1 MTKSLFFFEIICYN
15 SVKTIIHRK
24 EELLGSLSQRAK
36 AKMAKIYDIVIIGGG
51 PAGYT
56 AALYGARAG
65 LSVVTLEKMT
75 IGGQMTETGD
85 IDNYPGFDQGIDG
98 ITLGMKMQAGAERFG
113 AETLYDEVVDVKL
126 DGDIKEVN
134 TAFSGVLRGKTV
146 VIATGASPRRLGL
159 DGEESFVGQGI
170 HYCAH
175 CDGRFYQGKTV
186 AVIGGGN
193 TAVGDA
199 LYLSNLAEKVYI
211 IHRRDSYR
219 ASAVLVDS
227 LKKKGN
233 IEEVLSVVPK
243 ELITDG
249 SLKGIRATG
258 KDGGERDIISDGI
271 FVSIGRV
278 PSTRLF
284 DGVLNLDESGY
295 IVAGEDTKTS
305 LSGVFAAGDVRSK
318 NLRQVIT
325 AAADGAIAAHE
336 AGEYILK
343 IK

>member
-1 MTKSLFFFEIICYN
+1 
-15 SVKTIIHRK
+15 
-24 EELLGSLSQRAK
+24 
-36 AKMAKIYDIVIIGGG
+36 MAKIYDIVIIGGG

-65 LSVVTLEKMT
+65 LSVVTVEKMN

-113 AETLYDEVVDVKL
+113 AETLYDEVTEVKLSGDVK
-126 DGDIKEVN
+126 EVH
-134 TAFSGVLRGKTV
+134 TAFSGVIFGKTV

-159 DGEESFVGQGI
+159 DGEEAFVGQGI

-227 LKKKGN
+227 LKNKEN
-233 IEEVLSVVPK
+233 IEEVLMATTT

-249 SLKGIRATG
+249 SIKGIRVTD
-258 KDGGERDIISDGI
+258 KDGERDILVDGI

-278 PSTRLF
+278 PSTSLF
-284 DGVLNLDESGY
+284 DGLLKLDDNGY
-295 IVAGEDTKTS
+295 IAAGEDTKTS
-305 LSGVFAAGDVRSK
+305 LAGVFAAGDVRSK

-325 AAADGAIAAHE
+325 AAADGAVAAHE
-336 AGEYILK
+336 AGEYLVK
-343 IK
+343 AK

>member
-1 MTKSLFFFEIICYN
+1 MS
-15 SVKTIIHRK
+15 
-24 EELLGSLSQRAK
+24 
-36 AKMAKIYDIVIIGGG
+36 KIYDMIIIGGG

-65 LSVVTLEKMT
+65 LSALVVEKMT

-113 AETLYDEVVDVKL
+113 AETIYDEVTSVKL
-126 DGDIKEVN
+126 DGEIKEIQ
-134 TAFSGVLRGKTV
+134 TAFSDKLYTKTV
-146 VIATGASPRRLGL
+146 VIATGAGPRRMGL
-159 DGEESFVGQGI
+159 AGEEDFMGQGI

-175 CDGRFYQGKTV
+175 CDGRFYKGRTV

-199 LYLSNLAEKVYI
+199 LYLSNLAEKVYLV
-211 IHRRDSYR
+211 HRRDSFR
-219 ASAVLVDS
+219 ASAVLS
-227 LKKKGN
+227 GALAEKNN
-233 IEEVLSVVPK
+233 IELVLSATPK
-243 ELITDG
+243 ELLAEGGLSGIKVAFSDG
-249 SLKGIRATG
+249 SERTLTC
-258 KDGGERDIISDGI
+258 DGV

-278 PSTRLF
+278 PATDMFS
-284 DGVLNLDESGY
+284 GSVELDAQGY

-305 LSGVFAAGDVRSK
+305 LAGVFAAGDVRVKS
-318 NLRQVIT
+318 LRQVIT

-336 AGEYILK
+336 AGEYLARMK
-343 IK
+343 

>member
-1 MTKSLFFFEIICYN
+1 MTKSLFFFVIIWYN
-15 SVKTIIHRK
+15 RPKNDGYPQKGLVFERF
-24 EELLGSLSQRAK
+24 LSK
-36 AKMAKIYDIVIIGGG
+36 KNDMSKIYDMIIIGGG

-65 LSVVTLEKMT
+65 LSVLVVEKMT

-113 AETLYDEVVDVKL
+113 AETIYDEVTSVKL
-126 DGDIKEVN
+126 DGEIKEIQ
-134 TAFSGVLRGKTV
+134 TAFSDKLYTKTV
-146 VIATGASPRRLGL
+146 VIATGAGPRRMGL
-159 DGEESFVGQGI
+159 AGEEDFMGQGI

-175 CDGRFYQGKTV
+175 CDGRFYKGRTV

-199 LYLSNLAEKVYI
+199 LYLSNLAEKVYLV
-211 IHRRDSYR
+211 HRRDSFR
-219 ASAVLVDS
+219 ASAVLS
-227 LKKKGN
+227 GALAEKNN
-233 IEEVLSVVPK
+233 IELVLSATPK
-243 ELITDG
+243 ELVAEGGLSGIKVAFSDG
-249 SLKGIRATG
+249 SERTLTC
-258 KDGGERDIISDGI
+258 DGV

-278 PSTRLF
+278 PATDMFS
-284 DGVLNLDESGY
+284 GSVELDAQGY

-305 LSGVFAAGDVRSK
+305 LAGVFAAGDVRVKS
-318 NLRQVIT
+318 LRQVIT

-336 AGEYILK
+336 AGEYLARMK
-343 IK
+343 